1 MERLDFLCAW
11 TLALTLALFLDIPI
25 ALCESGGEDL
35 IKGSSLDLA
44 PGWELTPAGDAGD
57 LSAKQPYSN
66 LVSTDDSLLLEQ
78 GGRLRSAYVTTS
90 GELRFTESRKC
101 DRLNPVC
108 VGRMGI
114 ADTTSIPGNNQLG
127 GIGE

>member
-11 TLALTLALFLDIPI
+11 SLALTLALFLDIPI
-25 ALCESGGEDL
+25 ALSESGGEDL
-35 IKGSSLDLA
+35 VEGSSLDLA

-57 LSAKQPYSN
+57 PPVKQPYSN
-66 LVSTDDSLLLEQ
+66 LVSTDDPLLLEQ
-78 GGRLRSAYVTTS
+78 GGGLRSGYVTAS
-90 GELRFTESRKC
+90 GELRFTESSNC
-101 DRLNPVC
+101 DRLSPAC

-114 ADTTSIPGNNQLG
+114 ADPTSIPGNQLG

>member
-25 ALCESGGEDL
+25 ALSESGGEDL
-35 IKGSSLDLA
+35 VKGSSLDLA
-44 PGWELTPAGDAGD
+44 PGWEMTPAGDAGD
-57 LSAKQPYSN
+57 MSVEQPYSN
-66 LVSTDDSLLLEQ
+66 LVSTDDPLLVEQ
-78 GGRLRSAYVTTS
+78 GGGLRSAYVTTS
-90 GELRFTESRKC
+90 GELRFTDSSKC
-101 DRLNPVC
+101 DRLSPVC

-114 ADTTSIPGNNQLG
+114 ADTTSILGNQLG